1 MFRFDMNFF
10 SNVFSSNKDKEKGE
24 LVPKP
29 KMKSKEGKQ
38 KYVDMYERD
47 TVELM
52 DLMEARRRKRM
63 EEEWTQRDTGDLMD
77 IMETA
82 LTR

>member
-10 SNVFSSNKDKEKGE
+10 SNVFSSSKDKEKGE